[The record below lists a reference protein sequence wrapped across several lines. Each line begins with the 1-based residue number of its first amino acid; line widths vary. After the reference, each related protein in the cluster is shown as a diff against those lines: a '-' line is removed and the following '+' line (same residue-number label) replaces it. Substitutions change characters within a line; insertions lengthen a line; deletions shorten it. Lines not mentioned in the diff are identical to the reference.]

1 MITNER
7 QYRITKEEAQKFAIA
22 LDEEERS
29 ATQLTPLLR
38 TAMREALESQSQEL
52 REELAEYDAVRQG
65 KVRVIE
71 LASLRDLPEA
81 LIRARLAAGLTQKSL
96 AERLNLKEQQV
107 QRYEATRYAGV
118 RWERLQAVAD
128 ALGVELHEHVVMPA
142 RAGATAPDSRTGD

>member
-7 QYRITKEEAQKFAIA
+7 QYRVTKEEAEKFATA
-22 LDEEERS
+22 LAQEESS
-29 ATQLTPLLR
+29 AAHLAPLLR
-38 TAMREALESQSQEL
+38 TAMRAALESQLQDL

-65 KVRVIE
+65 QVRVIE

-96 AERLNLKEQQV
+96 AERLKRKEQQI

-128 ALGVELHEHVVMPA
+128 ALGVEIHEQVILPA
-142 RAGATAPDSRTGD
+142 RASAAVAARTGD